1 MESKLYSVEEVKSF
15 INQNKLMSLAGDEKV
30 LNRLPKGNW
39 IAGTIPYFMDE
50 DAGKFEQNQIFVNE
64 LDDNISNFKIKVYD
78 ENNIED
84 IVNDSFDNGFSL
96 VIMPPFQEVHQEFAL
111 KAENIEGLYNN
122 PLVGWIAGVD
132 LNVDANPKTYN
143 GITGEKYEDKAVV
156 LHIELPNEYF
166 AQIDI
171 VNIFEPD
178 TNSPEIRFFFD
189 TFDVLNCLIDGK
201 EVNLAEY
208 IDQNNIDTKL
218 PLIADY
224 SGAHINVSI
233 KEVDVSNGLVSFFA
247 PVFQSKVYKFAKPI
261 NNYIKRFEIKTLD
274 YNTNNVFSCNCIL
287 NYLYG
292 DFEGR
297 KINNIKG
304 PITFGEIGYQLLN
317 QTLVSLTVDKN

>member
-1 MESKLYSVEEVKSF
+1 MESKLYSIEEVKSF
-15 INQNKLMSLAGDEKV
+15 INQNKLMTLAGDEKV
-30 LNRLPKGNW
+30 LNQLPKGNW

-50 DAGKFEQNQIFVNE
+50 DAGKFEQNKIFVNE
-64 LDDNISNFKIKVYD
+64 LDDNISNFKIEVYD
-78 ENNIED
+78 ENNIEG
-84 IVNDSFDNGFSL
+84 IVSDSFNNGYSL
-96 VIMPPFQEVHQEFAL
+96 IIIPPFQRVHQEFAL
-111 KAENIEGLYNN
+111 KTENLDGLYNN
-122 PLVGWIAGVD
+122 PLVGWVAGVD
-132 LNVDANPKTYN
+132 LNSDTNPKTYN
-143 GITGEKYEDKAVV
+143 GITGEQYENKAVV
-156 LHIELPNEYF
+156 LHIELPDEYF

-178 TNSPEIRFFFD
+178 PNSPEIRFFFD

-201 EVNLAEY
+201 KVNLAEY
-208 IDQNNIDTKL
+208 IDQNKIDTKL
-218 PLIADY
+218 PLVADY
-224 SGAHINVSI
+224 SGAHINVSV

-261 NNYIKRFEIKTLD
+261 NNYIRRFEIKTLD

-292 DFEGR
+292 NFEGR

-304 PITFGEIGYQLLN
+304 PITIGEIGYQLLN

>member
-15 INQNKLMSLAGDEKV
+15 INQNKLMTLAGDEKV
-30 LNRLPKGNW
+30 LNQLPKGNW

-50 DAGKFEQNQIFVNE
+50 DAGKFEQNKIFVNE
-64 LDDNISNFKIKVYD
+64 LDDNISNFKIEVYD
-78 ENNIED
+78 ENNIEG
-84 IVNDSFDNGFSL
+84 IVSDSFNNGYSL
-96 VIMPPFQEVHQEFAL
+96 IIIPPFQRVHQEFAL
-111 KAENIEGLYNN
+111 KTENLDGLYNN
-122 PLVGWIAGVD
+122 PLVGWVAGVD
-132 LNVDANPKTYN
+132 LNSDTNPKTYN
-143 GITGEKYEDKAVV
+143 GITGEQYENKAVV
-156 LHIELPNEYF
+156 LHIELPDEYF

-178 TNSPEIRFFFD
+178 PNSPEIRFFFD

-208 IDQNNIDTKL
+208 IDQNKIDTKL
-218 PLIADY
+218 PLVADY
-224 SGAHINVSI
+224 SGAHINVSV

-261 NNYIKRFEIKTLD
+261 NNYIRRFEIKTLD

-292 DFEGR
+292 NFEGR

>member
-15 INQNKLMSLAGDEKV
+15 INQNKLMTLAGDEKV
-30 LNRLPKGNW
+30 LNQLPKGNW

-50 DAGKFEQNQIFVNE
+50 DAGKFEQNKIFVNE
-64 LDDNISNFKIKVYD
+64 LDDNISNFKIAVYD

-84 IVNDSFDNGFSL
+84 IVKDSFDNGFSL
-96 VIMPPFQEVHQEFAL
+96 VIIPPFQKVHQEFAL

-132 LNVDANPKTYN
+132 LNVDANPKIYN
-143 GITGEKYEDKAVV
+143 GIKGEKYEDKAIV
-156 LHIELPNEYF
+156 LHIELPDEYF

-178 TNSPEIRFFFD
+178 PNSPEICFFFD
-189 TFDVLNCLIDGK
+189 TFDVLNCLIDGN

-218 PLIADY
+218 PLVADY